1 MLQSADLPE
10 PIRGDREAPD
20 SGMTPGRRSY
30 PVRRPLG
37 ALPAGFTLI
46 EVLIALTIAAVALIA
61 ALRATATLTQ
71 GAQDLRMRSYALW
84 SAENRLATIRMSSE
98 WPEVG
103 RRRFDCPQ
111 GGVAL
116 RCEEEVFAT
125 PNIFFRRVEV
135 SVRSADAPV
144 EADAP
149 RLARLVGFATN
160 VPGG

>member
-1 MLQSADLPE
+1 MIERIKA
-10 PIRGDREAPD
+10 
-20 SGMTPGRRSY
+20 RRSA
-30 PVRRPLG
+30 RPSTS
-37 ALPAGFTLI
+37 GFTLI
-46 EVLIALTIAAVALIA
+46 EVLVALTIAAVALIA

-71 GAQDLRMRSYALW
+71 GAQDMRLRAYALW
-84 SAENRLATIRMSSE
+84 SAENRLATIRLSSE

-125 PNIFFRRVEV
+125 PNVFFRRVEI

-160 VPGG
+160 VPGS

>member
-1 MLQSADLPE
+1 M
-10 PIRGDREAPD
+10 IRPMMVQR
-20 SGMTPGRRSY
+20 SVRRS
-30 PVRRPLG
+30 LS
-37 ALPAGFTLI
+37 GFTLI
-46 EVLIALTIAAVALIA
+46 EVLVALTIAAVALIA

-71 GAQDLRMRSYALW
+71 GAQDMRLRAYALW
-84 SAENRLATIRMSSE
+84 SAENRLATIRLSSE

-125 PNIFFRRVEV
+125 PNIFFRRVEI
-135 SVRSADAPV
+135 SVRAADAPV
-144 EADAP
+144 ESDAP

>member
-1 MLQSADLPE
+1 M
-10 PIRGDREAPD
+10 IRPMMVQR
-20 SGMTPGRRSY
+20 SVRRS
-30 PVRRPLG
+30 LS
-37 ALPAGFTLI
+37 GFTLI
-46 EVLIALTIAAVALIA
+46 EVLVALTIAAVALIA

-71 GAQDLRMRSYALW
+71 GAQDMRLRAYALW
-84 SAENRLATIRMSSE
+84 SAENRLATIRLSSE

-125 PNIFFRRVEV
+125 PNLFFRRVEI
-135 SVRSADAPV
+135 SVRAADAPV
-144 EADAP
+144 ESDAP

>member
-1 MLQSADLPE
+1 MNA
-10 PIRGDREAPD
+10 R
-20 SGMTPGRRSY
+20 MMVRRSA
-30 PVRRPLG
+30 RRSLE
-37 ALPAGFTLI
+37 GFTLI
-46 EVLIALTIAAVALIA
+46 EVLVALTIAAVALIA

-71 GAQDLRMRSYALW
+71 GAQDMRLRAYALW
-84 SAENRLATIRMSSE
+84 SAENRLATIRLSSE

-125 PNIFFRRVEV
+125 PNLFFRRVEI
-135 SVRSADAPV
+135 SVRAADAPV

>member
-1 MLQSADLPE
+1 MIKRMVVQRSL
-10 PIRGDREAPD
+10 
-20 SGMTPGRRSY
+20 RRS
-30 PVRRPLG
+30 PG
-37 ALPAGFTLI
+37 GFTLI
-46 EVLIALTIAAVALIA
+46 EVLVALTIAAVALIA

-71 GAQDLRMRSYALW
+71 GAQDMRLRAYALW
-84 SAENRLATIRMSSE
+84 SAENRLATIRLSSD

-125 PNIFFRRVEV
+125 PNLFFRRVEI
-135 SVRSADAPV
+135 SVRAADAPV

>member
-1 MLQSADLPE
+1 MVQRSV
-10 PIRGDREAPD
+10 
-20 SGMTPGRRSY
+20 RRS
-30 PVRRPLG
+30 LS
-37 ALPAGFTLI
+37 GFTLI
-46 EVLIALTIAAVALIA
+46 EVLVALTIAAVALIA

-71 GAQDLRMRSYALW
+71 GAQDMRLRAYALW
-84 SAENRLATIRMSSE
+84 SAENRLATIRLSSE

-111 GGVAL
+111 GGFAL

-125 PNIFFRRVEV
+125 PNLFFRRVEI
-135 SVRSADAPV
+135 SVRAADAPV

>member
-1 MLQSADLPE
+1 L
-10 PIRGDREAPD
+10 
-20 SGMTPGRRSY
+20 
-30 PVRRPLG
+30 V
-37 ALPAGFTLI
+37 
-46 EVLIALTIAAVALIA
+46 ALTIAAVALIA

-71 GAQDLRMRSYALW
+71 GAQDMRLRAYALW
-84 SAENRLATIRMSSE
+84 SAENRLATIRLSSE

-125 PNIFFRRVEV
+125 PNLFFRRVEI
-135 SVRSADAPV
+135 SVRAADAPV

-160 VPGG
+160 VPGS

>member
-1 MLQSADLPE
+1 MNA
-10 PIRGDREAPD
+10 R
-20 SGMTPGRRSY
+20 MMVRRSA
-30 PVRRPLG
+30 RRSFV
-37 ALPAGFTLI
+37 GFTLI
-46 EVLIALTIAAVALIA
+46 EVLVALTIAAVALIA

-71 GAQDLRMRSYALW
+71 GAQDMRLRAYALW
-84 SAENRLATIRMSSE
+84 SAENRLATIRLSSE

-125 PNIFFRRVEV
+125 PNLFFRRVEI
-135 SVRSADAPV
+135 SVRAADAPV

-160 VPGG
+160 VPGS

>member
-1 MLQSADLPE
+1 MSKRMRVQRSA
-10 PIRGDREAPD
+10 RGSLE
-20 SGMTPGRRSY
+20 
-30 PVRRPLG
+30 
-37 ALPAGFTLI
+37 GFTLI
-46 EVLIALTIAAVALIA
+46 EVLVALTIAAVSLIA

-71 GAQDLRMRSYALW
+71 GAQDMRLRAYALW
-84 SAENRLATIRMSSE
+84 SAENRLATIRLSSE

-125 PNIFFRRVEV
+125 PNLFFRRVEI
-135 SVRSADAPV
+135 SVRAADAPV
-144 EADAP
+144 DADAP

>member
-1 MLQSADLPE
+1 MNA
-10 PIRGDREAPD
+10 R
-20 SGMTPGRRSY
+20 MMVRRSA
-30 PVRRPLG
+30 RRSFV
-37 ALPAGFTLI
+37 GFTLI
-46 EVLIALTIAAVALIA
+46 EVLVALTIAAVALIA

-71 GAQDLRMRSYALW
+71 GAQDMRLRAYALW
-84 SAENRLATIRMSSE
+84 SAENRLATIRLSSE

-125 PNIFFRRVEV
+125 PNLFFRRVEI
-135 SVRSADAPV
+135 SVRAADAPV
-144 EADAP
+144 EVDAP

>member
-1 MLQSADLPE
+1 MVQRSV
-10 PIRGDREAPD
+10 
-20 SGMTPGRRSY
+20 RRS
-30 PVRRPLG
+30 LS
-37 ALPAGFTLI
+37 GFTLI
-46 EVLIALTIAAVALIA
+46 EVLVALTIAAVALIA

-71 GAQDLRMRSYALW
+71 GAQDMRLRAYALW
-84 SAENRLATIRMSSE
+84 SAENRLATIRLSSE

-125 PNIFFRRVEV
+125 PNLFFRRVEI
-135 SVRSADAPV
+135 SVRAADAPV
-144 EADAP
+144 ESDAP

>member
-1 MLQSADLPE
+1 MNA
-10 PIRGDREAPD
+10 R
-20 SGMTPGRRSY
+20 MMVRRSA
-30 PVRRPLG
+30 RRSLV
-37 ALPAGFTLI
+37 GFTLI
-46 EVLIALTIAAVALIA
+46 EVLVALTIAAVALIA

-71 GAQDLRMRSYALW
+71 GAQDMRLRAYALW
-84 SAENRLATIRMSSE
+84 SAENRLATIRLSSE

-125 PNIFFRRVEV
+125 PNPFFRRVEI
-135 SVRSADAPV
+135 SVRAADAPV

>member
-1 MLQSADLPE
+1 M
-10 PIRGDREAPD
+10 IRRMMVQR
-20 SGMTPGRRSY
+20 SVRRS
-30 PVRRPLG
+30 LS
-37 ALPAGFTLI
+37 GFTLI
-46 EVLIALTIAAVALIA
+46 EVLVALTIAAVALIA

-71 GAQDLRMRSYALW
+71 GAQDMRLRAYALW
-84 SAENRLATIRMSSE
+84 SAENRLATIRLSSE

-125 PNIFFRRVEV
+125 PNLFFRRVEI
-135 SVRSADAPV
+135 SVRAADAPV
-144 EADAP
+144 ESDAP

>member
-1 MLQSADLPE
+1 M
-10 PIRGDREAPD
+10 IRPMMVQR
-20 SGMTPGRRSY
+20 SVRRS
-30 PVRRPLG
+30 LS
-37 ALPAGFTLI
+37 GFTLI
-46 EVLIALTIAAVALIA
+46 EVLVALTIAAVALIA

-71 GAQDLRMRSYALW
+71 GAQDMRLRAYALW
-84 SAENRLATIRMSSE
+84 SAENRLATIRLSSE

-125 PNIFFRRVEV
+125 PNLFFRRVEI
-135 SVRSADAPV
+135 SVRAADAPV

>member
-1 MLQSADLPE
+1 MNA
-10 PIRGDREAPD
+10 R
-20 SGMTPGRRSY
+20 MMVRRSA
-30 PVRRPLG
+30 RRSLV
-37 ALPAGFTLI
+37 GFTLI
-46 EVLIALTIAAVALIA
+46 EVLVALTIAAVALIA

-71 GAQDLRMRSYALW
+71 GAQDMRLRAYALW
-84 SAENRLATIRMSSE
+84 SAENRLATIRLSSE

-125 PNIFFRRVEV
+125 PNLFFRRVEI
-135 SVRSADAPV
+135 SVRAADAPV
-144 EADAP
+144 ETDAP

>member
-1 MLQSADLPE
+1 MNA
-10 PIRGDREAPD
+10 R
-20 SGMTPGRRSY
+20 MMVRRSA
-30 PVRRPLG
+30 RRSLV
-37 ALPAGFTLI
+37 GFTLI
-46 EVLIALTIAAVALIA
+46 EVLVALTIAAVALIA

-71 GAQDLRMRSYALW
+71 GAQDMRLRAYALW
-84 SAENRLATIRMSSE
+84 SAENRLATIRLSSE

-125 PNIFFRRVEV
+125 PNLFFRRVEI
-135 SVRSADAPV
+135 SVRAADAPV

>member
-1 MLQSADLPE
+1 MNA
-10 PIRGDREAPD
+10 R
-20 SGMTPGRRSY
+20 MMVRRSA
-30 PVRRPLG
+30 RRSFV
-37 ALPAGFTLI
+37 GFTLI
-46 EVLIALTIAAVALIA
+46 EVLVALTIAAVALIA

-71 GAQDLRMRSYALW
+71 GAQDMRLRAYALW
-84 SAENRLATIRMSSE
+84 SAENRLATIRLSSE

-125 PNIFFRRVEV
+125 PNLFFRRVEI
-135 SVRSADAPV
+135 SVRAADAPV
-144 EADAP
+144 ETDAP

-160 VPGG
+160 VPGS

>member
-1 MLQSADLPE
+1 
-10 PIRGDREAPD
+10 
-20 SGMTPGRRSY
+20 
-30 PVRRPLG
+30 
-37 ALPAGFTLI
+37 
-46 EVLIALTIAAVALIA
+46 VLVALTIAAVALIA

-71 GAQDLRMRSYALW
+71 GAQDMRLRAYALW
-84 SAENRLATIRMSSE
+84 SAENRLATIRLSSE

-125 PNIFFRRVEV
+125 PNLFFRRVEI
-135 SVRSADAPV
+135 SVRAADAPV
-144 EADAP
+144 ESDAP

-160 VPGG
+160 VPGS

>member
-1 MLQSADLPE
+1 M
-10 PIRGDREAPD
+10 IRRMMVQR
-20 SGMTPGRRSY
+20 SVRRS
-30 PVRRPLG
+30 LS
-37 ALPAGFTLI
+37 GFTLI
-46 EVLIALTIAAVALIA
+46 EVLVALTIAAVALIA

-71 GAQDLRMRSYALW
+71 GAQDMRLRAYALW
-84 SAENRLATIRMSSE
+84 SAENRLATIRLSSE

-125 PNIFFRRVEV
+125 PNLFFRRVEI
-135 SVRSADAPV
+135 SVRAADAPV

>member
-1 MLQSADLPE
+1 MIKRMMVQRSL
-10 PIRGDREAPD
+10 
-20 SGMTPGRRSY
+20 RRS
-30 PVRRPLG
+30 PG
-37 ALPAGFTLI
+37 GFTLI
-46 EVLIALTIAAVALIA
+46 EVLVALTIAAVALIA

-71 GAQDLRMRSYALW
+71 GAQDMRLRAYALW
-84 SAENRLATIRMSSE
+84 SAENRLATIRLSSE

-125 PNIFFRRVEV
+125 PNLFFRRVEI
-135 SVRSADAPV
+135 SVRAADAPV

>member
-1 MLQSADLPE
+1 
-10 PIRGDREAPD
+10 
-20 SGMTPGRRSY
+20 
-30 PVRRPLG
+30 
-37 ALPAGFTLI
+37 
-46 EVLIALTIAAVALIA
+46 
-61 ALRATATLTQ
+61 
-71 GAQDLRMRSYALW
+71 MRSYALW

>member
-1 MLQSADLPE
+1 M
-10 PIRGDREAPD
+10 IRRMMVQR
-20 SGMTPGRRSY
+20 SVRRS
-30 PVRRPLG
+30 LS
-37 ALPAGFTLI
+37 GFTLI
-46 EVLIALTIAAVALIA
+46 EVLVALTIAAVALIA

-71 GAQDLRMRSYALW
+71 GAQDMRLRAYALW
-84 SAENRLATIRMSSE
+84 SAENRLATIRLSSD

-125 PNIFFRRVEV
+125 PNLFFRRVEI
-135 SVRSADAPV
+135 SVRAADAPV